1 MGFGAFEEMWAIR
14 YEVLPGDPAQRQVWD
29 LLDSVLTESYR
40 TDAGRELR
48 VRVICVDSGGHHQH
62 QVLTYCR
69 IAAAAACCRSRALPG
84 RVRCGRSAPAG
95 PGATR
100 GFSWSASTPRRM

>member
-1 MGFGAFEEMWAIR
+1 MR

-29 LLDSVLTESYR
+29 LLDGVLAESYR

-48 VRVICVDSGGHHQH
+48 VRVTCVDSGGHHQH
-62 QVLTYCR
+62 QVLAYCGFV
-69 IAAAAACCRSRALPG
+69 AAAACCRSRALPG
-84 RVRCGRSAPAG
+84 RVRSGRRDQAG

-100 GFSWSASTPRRM
+100 GFS